1 MQRANEILLGIA
13 LAVLFVD
20 GVGAQQSTA
29 AKPLA
34 QRTEPL
40 VLTETIPLEGIKGR
54 FDHFGFGGGRIFV
67 AALGS
72 NAVEAINVGA
82 RTLDHSITGVPDPQG
97 VVYSPETKKLFI

>member
-67 AALGS
+67 ATSLGKLVALALREMRE
-72 NAVEAINVGA
+72 AVRPGRMRRPSRKPAQNFV
-82 RTLDHSITGVPDPQG
+82 
-97 VVYSPETKKLFI
+97 